1 MGVSG
6 CTRIRELGDSLFTLQ
21 GSGNVAVLSSADSE
35 TELVVRD
42 LNAISPSP
50 MDMQNLMITHERHP
64 FLVEDI
70 AAGWDVGRDV
80 SADRVTDV
88 LGTVGVELSSRVTIG
103 LSRDQ
108 NLTVSRMRSPLTMF
122 ILVPSQKP

>member
-1 MGVSG
+1 
-6 CTRIRELGDSLFTLQ
+6 
-21 GSGNVAVLSSADSE
+21 
-35 TELVVRD
+35 
-42 LNAISPSP
+42 
-50 MDMQNLMITHERHP
+50 MQNLMITHERHP